1 MLAHLYTYG
10 KVPNTSSTFLKS
22 TKKEKSELKNENN
35 YLFYQIKVSDLRR
48 SHMVPGIPKNYA
60 MLFS

>member
-10 KVPNTSSTFLKS
+10 KVPKTSSTFLKS
-22 TKKEKSELKNENN
+22 TKKELKNENN